1 MTSRE
6 QAMGVLMKSKTTQI
20 DCEGQ
25 ARAEGGGLYPAGTA
39 TGVEVESA
47 NPTWTKAQLRL
58 LSLS

>member
-1 MTSRE
+1 
-6 QAMGVLMKSKTTQI
+6 MGVLMKSKTTQI

-25 ARAEGGGLYPAGTA
+25 ARADGGGLYPAGTA